1 MYILY
6 VLMMNK
12 QSIFGWTDAVH
23 DYEWQLVWY

>member
-6 VLMMNK
+6 VLMNK